1 MESAKRYDV
10 IVIGAGMG
18 GLTAAA
24 LLAKKGLKVL
34 LLEKEEQAGGY
45 VVSFKR
51 HGFTFDATGSFV
63 GGCHEGGELYQ
74 ILKEIGAYE
83 EIEFIPIHHVRNIYP
98 SFEVHLREGGFSSY
112 PEALMDLFPEE
123 EKGLKA
129 YLSLVKRIGDEVES
143 YSEITPIKKILF
155 PFYFRN
161 LIRFHQTSHREILNR
176 FFKGGEI
183 KMALHTLPITD
194 PPSRLSFLFTAILIS
209 KSLMG
214 GVFYPKGG
222 MGRISKAMANSFLRS
237 GGEIQLRT
245 EVDQVLI
252 KDGGVEGV
260 LTKDGEIFQAPLVI
274 SNINPN
280 LLAKILPFEF
290 QKSFEKKF
298 SHLEYSLSGF
308 LLYVATDLDVKRMGL
323 PYFTYLRFLSDLEE
337 EDRMLQRG
345 EVPKNPT
352 TMVSIPT
359 LLDPSL
365 APTGQHLLKVL
376 VTVPYRYQER
386 WGGGDPVKYRH
397 IKEEFS
403 QKILQQL
410 EGKLIP
416 GLRNHLLFYEAATPL
431 TLERYTGN
439 EMGAMY
445 GLASTP
451 KQVGNLRPPHQTSIP
466 GLYQVGHY
474 TRPSHGIVGASLSGF
489 IAARIILKKLHRA

>member
-1 MESAKRYDV
+1 MPQ
-10 IVIGAGMG
+10 
-18 GLTAAA
+18 
-24 LLAKKGLKVL
+24 VL
-34 LLEKEEQAGGY
+34 LSED
-45 VVSFKR
+45 VTR
-51 HGFTFDATGSFV
+51 
-63 GGCHEGGELYQ
+63 GELNQ

-98 SFEVHLREGGFSSY
+98 GFEVHLREGGFSSY

-176 FFKGGEI
+176 LFKGGEI

-222 MGRISKAMANSFLRS
+222 TGRISKAMANSFLRF
-237 GGEIQLRT
+237 GGEVHLQT
-245 EVDQVLI
+245 EVDQILI
-252 KDGGVEGV
+252 KDGRVEGV
-260 LTKDGEIFQAPLVI
+260 LAKDGEIFQAPLVI
-274 SNINPN
+274 SNVNPN
-280 LLAKILPFEF
+280 LLAKMLPFEF
-290 QKSFEKKF
+290 QKSFAKKF
-298 SHLEYSLSGF
+298 SHLEYSLSCF
-308 LLYVATDLDVKRMGL
+308 ILYVATDLDVKGMGL

-376 VTVPYRYQER
+376 VTVPYHYQER

-403 QKILQQL
+403 QKIL
-410 EGKLIP
+410 
-416 GLRNHLLFYEAATPL
+416 
-431 TLERYTGN
+431 
-439 EMGAMY
+439 
-445 GLASTP
+445 
-451 KQVGNLRPPHQTSIP
+451 
-466 GLYQVGHY
+466 
-474 TRPSHGIVGASLSGF
+474 
-489 IAARIILKKLHRA
+489 